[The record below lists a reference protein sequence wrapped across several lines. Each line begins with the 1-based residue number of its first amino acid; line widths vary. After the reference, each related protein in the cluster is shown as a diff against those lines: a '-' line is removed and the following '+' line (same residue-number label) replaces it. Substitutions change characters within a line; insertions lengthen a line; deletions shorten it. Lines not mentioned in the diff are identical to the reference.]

1 MSFTTETLLVFVLLM
16 PGFVSST
23 VLNAIVVRH
32 KNDRVTNVIEAPV
45 FSFVV
50 YSILTAFNYSPVSLA
65 VTDKDFYRPVVSPE
79 HLPLAIILSVMLA
92 LLRGFS
98 MTKDWHMKILRKMK
112 VTTRTA
118 RINTWL
124 DVFIDRSSGVAV
136 TYSDGRRLSGWPS
149 YYSDDLEEGLL
160 YLRNPA
166 WINEN
171 DEYTELGIHGI
182 LLTKKDSIES
192 IMFMEDATGR

>member
-1 MSFTTETLLVFVLLM
+1 MSITTETLLVFVLLM

-32 KNDRVTNVIEAPV
+32 KNDRVTNVIEALV

-65 VTDKDFYRPVVSPE
+65 VTDKDVYRPVVRPE

-92 LLRGFS
+92 LLLGFS

-124 DVFIDRSSGVAV
+124 DVFIDRSSGVVV
-136 TYSDGRRLSGWPS
+136 TYSDGRRLSDGRPTIRTIS
-149 YYSDDLEEGLL
+149 
-160 YLRNPA
+160 
-166 WINEN
+166 
-171 DEYTELGIHGI
+171 
-182 LLTKKDSIES
+182 KKGFYI
-192 IMFMEDATGR
+192 